1 MKNEIDLIF
10 PKPADALKGISDSI
24 DKINGMA
31 MAAENKDEILPS
43 QVNKCEFCDKP
54 AMDKISI
61 LEADDVNEEG
71 YPDAYRVNRWLCEGH
86 IRDWEESEG
95 IFEPGKYL

>member
-1 MKNEIDLIF
+1 MNLINSLIPHKLSEDEANDL
-10 PKPADALKGISDSI
+10 LSSI
-24 DKINGMA
+24 GNSQ
-31 MAAENKDEILPS
+31 KDEILPS

-61 LEADDVNEEG
+61 LEADDVDEEG
-71 YPDAYRVNRWLCEGH
+71 RPEAYRVSRWMCEGH
-86 IRDWEESEG
+86 IKDWEESEG